1 MKKVASWNRPTN
13 AAKKHYHGA
22 NSVLRSH
29 HVRWTCPSALPRV
42 PLQEVQNH
50 TLPSRHVL
58 YYCVFWFPLETEF
71 SEYQWI
77 LDVTTSNITKT
88 SSKSS
93 SFASNRTEFSC
104 TSPKQWPRC
113 RGSIRRANWWRHQL
127 DTQRKDISSKH
138 CSSEASGVVFVGVKN
153 CLHVAMFFHT
163 MTDPYAAY
171 IILYVFWNIYK
182 LHVA

>member
-58 YYCVFWFPLETEF
+58 YYCDFWFPLETV
-71 SEYQWI
+71 SSVNPRRY
-77 LDVTTSNITKT
+77 NIKHHQNIIKT
-88 SSKSS
+88 SSL
-93 SFASNRTEFSC
+93 ASNRTNFHSHLLLQWLPGAGVRSGGQIDGA
-104 TSPKQWPRC
+104 TSLIHNAKISVPSTAHQKPRNDFC
-113 RGSIRRANWWRHQL
+113 
-127 DTQRKDISSKH
+127 
-138 CSSEASGVVFVGVKN
+138 CVKN
-153 CLHVAMFFHT
+153 VSIVFHYNDPLLLH
-163 MTDPYAAY
+163 
-171 IILYVFWNIYK
+171 IILYVFWNIY

>member
-50 TLPSRHVL
+50 TLPSRHVHSTVIVGFHL
-58 YYCVFWFPLETEF
+58 KLCP
-71 SEYQWI
+71 QWI
-77 LDVTTSNITKT
+77 LDLTTSNITKHHQNII
-88 SSKSS
+88 
-93 SFASNRTEFSC
+93 FRIFHRTEFSW
-104 TSPKQWPRC
+104 THLLRNSDPRC

-138 CSSEASGVVFVGVKN
+138 CSSEASELFFWWKIVSIFLFIQWRIHM
-153 CLHVAMFFHT
+153 LH
-163 MTDPYAAY
+163 
-171 IILYVFWNIYK
+171 IILYVFGIFIY